1 LAPTSTPSFFRGKA
15 AAYSRYRTDYPEVV
29 IQSALESVALIPDD
43 IVADVGA
50 GTGMLSRWFLA
61 RGNRV
66 LAVEPEPGMREVAQ
80 ASLSKFGARH
90 TSIAGTAERTSLSDS
105 SVTLVVAGNAFHYFD
120 AEAARVEVARI
131 LRPGGRVL
139 IVDHAH
145 ALAPNDFMQAYSDF
159 IARLASD
166 EMRPFHQA
174 ERMSRAAQSFFAG
187 NTFHERDMGDHT
199 FRLTWDGLR
208 GRFLSTSVAPAEGD
222 VRRDGVL
229 AQLSELFEMFA
240 QNGAV
245 PFQLR
250 WRYVWSERWRSSR
263 ATS

>member
-1 LAPTSTPSFFRGKA
+1 MDTPGFFRGKA
-15 AAYSRYRTDYPEVV
+15 VDYARYRADYPDVV
-29 IQSALESVALIPDD
+29 IQSALASVALLPDD
-43 IVADVGA
+43 VVADLGA
-50 GTGMLSRWFLA
+50 GTGLLSRWFLA

-80 ASLSKFGARH
+80 ASLSRFGAQH

-120 AEAARVEVARI
+120 AEAARLEVARI

-145 ALAPNDFMQAYSDF
+145 ASEPNDFMEAYAEFIGQLTSD
-159 IARLASD
+159 D
-166 EMRPFHQA
+166 MRPFHQA
-174 ERMSRAAQSFFAG
+174 ERVSRAAHTFFEG

-222 VRRDGVL
+222 VRREGVV
-229 AQLSELFEMFA
+229 AQLSDLFGRFE
-240 QNGAV
+240 QNGTV
-245 PFQLR
+245 PFQLG
-250 WRYVWSERWRSSR
+250 WRYLWSECWWPSR
-263 ATS
+263 MTS